1 MAIPTRV
8 RSICIVTQQ
17 YRSVYS
23 GIGVHSRNLLAG
35 LTRDGH
41 KVFLLTQASQLD
53 TVPNGVQV
61 RAVPGSFL
69 QSSQARWIP
78 LAWHFARA
86 LCKLNAAERFDIV
99 HFTDARESIL
109 FARDHTAVVGN
120 VNDYY
125 AAQMQPLGYY
135 REHYTDALQRWLYY
149 AFVHQC
155 ERIAFRRLGAVIANS
170 DYTLSAVQ
178 SAYHLDHQRLFKC
191 LKCMDESQFER
202 IPHSPPASGLIL
214 FAGGNMQRKGL
225 RTLIQAAP
233 QILRTR
239 SDVKFVVV
247 GTDRNSLKM
256 QEMCRE
262 LKISDR
268 FHFVGWITNEQL
280 RTLYRRASVFVMPS
294 LMEAFGMTLLEAMAS
309 DTPVVAT
316 RVGGI
321 PELVRH
327 GENGLLVEP
336 SDPRGLAKSLL
347 EILENSDLAKQ
358 LGAGGLETARRF
370 GIEQMLSCTYRVYES
385 LLGEPL

>member
-1 MAIPTRV
+1 MV
-8 RSICIVTQQ
+8 GHSVCIVTQQ

-53 TVPNGVQV
+53 TVPNGVHV
-61 RAVPGSFL
+61 HAVPGSFL
-69 QSSQARWIP
+69 QGSQARWIP
-78 LAWHFARA
+78 LAWQFAHA
-86 LCKLNAAERFDIV
+86 LRNLNAKERFDIV
-99 HFTDARESIL
+99 HFTDARESLL
-109 FARDHTAVVGN
+109 FARQHPAVVGN

-125 AAQMQPLGYY
+125 AAQMKPFGYY
-135 REHYTDALQRWLYY
+135 REHYSDALQRWLYY

-178 SAYHLDHQRLFKC
+178 SAYHLGHQRLFKC
-191 LKCMDESQFER
+191 FKCIDQSQFEQK
-202 IPHSPPASGLIL
+202 PHSPPAGGLIL

-233 QILRTR
+233 QILQTR
-239 SDVKFVVV
+239 SDIKFIVV
-247 GTDRNSLKM
+247 GADRYSPKM
-256 QEMCRE
+256 QALCRE
-262 LKISDR
+262 LKISDS
-268 FHFVGWITNEQL
+268 FHFVGWTTNEQL
-280 RTLYRRASVFVMPS
+280 RALYRRASVFVMPS

-309 DTPVVAT
+309 NTPVVAT

-336 SDPRGLAKSLL
+336 SDSRGLANSLL
-347 EILENSDLAKQ
+347 EILENSDLAKR
-358 LGAGGLETARRF
+358 LGEGGMETARRF